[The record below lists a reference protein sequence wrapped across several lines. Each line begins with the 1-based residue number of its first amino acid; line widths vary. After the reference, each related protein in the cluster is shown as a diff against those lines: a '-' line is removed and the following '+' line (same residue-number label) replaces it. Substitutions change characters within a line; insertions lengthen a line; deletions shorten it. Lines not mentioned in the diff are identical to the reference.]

1 MGDSCTPQKNS
12 WNIIWN
18 NRSIKT
24 KRQYHLFFVK
34 ELAVYIALCETAN
47 LDLCAFMQAVFYF
60 NCLRKQF
67 TPEILLN
74 RFKTKDVDAK
84 LK

>member
-1 MGDSCTPQKNS
+1 MFQRVAEEFFWIS
-12 WNIIWN
+12 
-18 NRSIKT
+18 
-24 KRQYHLFFVK
+24 FVK
-34 ELAVYIALCETAN
+34 EVAVYIALCETAN

-67 TPEILLN
+67 TPEIFLN
-74 RFKTKDVDAK
+74 RSKTKDVDAK